1 MINLSEKNKSKG
13 ETTMDRKIVG
23 AILGLWIIS
32 SWTVA
37 ALAAD
42 ASVGKAIFEKSCVG
56 CHGKDGKGNPA
67 MAKVLGEKGLDL
79 TAKDATQKSDE
90 QLLKII
96 AEGAGKMPAQKSLS
110 VDEQKQVLS
119 YVRSLAK

>member
-1 MINLSEKNKSKG
+1 MVNLSEKTKSKG

-23 AILGLWIIS
+23 AILGLWITS

-42 ASVGKAIFEKSCVG
+42 ASAGKAIFEKSCAG
-56 CHGKDGKGNPA
+56 CHGPDGKGNEK
-67 MAKVLGEKGLDL
+67 MAKVLGDKGLNIVGDE
-79 TAKDATQKSDE
+79 TKKKTDE
-90 QLLKII
+90 QLLKLI
-96 AEGAGKMPAQKSLS
+96 ADGSGKMPASKLTKE
-110 VDEQKQVLS
+110 EQKQALA